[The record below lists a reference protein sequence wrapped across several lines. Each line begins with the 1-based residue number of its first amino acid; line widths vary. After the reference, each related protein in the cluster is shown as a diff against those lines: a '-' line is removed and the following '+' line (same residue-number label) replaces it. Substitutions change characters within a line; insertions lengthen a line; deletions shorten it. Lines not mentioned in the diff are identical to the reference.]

1 MIEIVSLKFKSL
13 KNAYTQKWTKSLIS
27 LTLKGYGLSVDRF
40 VREGTNDSSDSLD
53 FNIPKTYRV
62 VMTRETKMTATSG

>member
-1 MIEIVSLKFKSL
+1 MNEIINS
-13 KNAYTQKWTKSLIS
+13 SLI
-27 LTLKGYGLSVDRF
+27 LKGYGLSVDRF

>member
-1 MIEIVSLKFKSL
+1 MNEIINF
-13 KNAYTQKWTKSLIS
+13 S

-40 VREGTNDSSDSLD
+40 VREGTNDFSDFLD
-53 FNIPKTYRV
+53 FNFPKTYRV